1 MTVLARA
8 APLVC
13 LAALGVLLAPPGRAQ
28 TPELAGGGGERSDGA
43 QPAPKPKALDE
54 ITVTGERSLTQ
65 LQLDVGKATED
76 FWALV
81 SSKLGDPQYS
91 VRCASEARLGTLIKQ
106 RVCRTAY
113 QEEEL
118 DKSAYAYYIMG
129 GLYDPY
135 ALTRRKNQEFV
146 GKIVAAVNSS
156 PELQAAVAELARR
169 KASYDAAVE
178 QDNAD
183 RRSRGAERG
192 AKD

>member
-1 MTVLARA
+1 MTVLARI

-13 LAALGVLLAPPGRAQ
+13 LAALGVLLARPGRAQ
-28 TPELAGGGGERSDGA
+28 APEPAGGGTEPSA
-43 QPAPKPKALDE
+43 EVEAAPVPRVLEE
-54 ITVTGERSLTQ
+54 ITVTGERSLAQ
-65 LQLDVGKATED
+65 LQLDVGKATEE

-81 SSKLGDPQYS
+81 SSKLGDPQYA

-118 DKSAYAYYIMG
+118 EKSAYAYYVMG
-129 GLYDPY
+129 GLYNPY
-135 ALTRRKNQEFV
+135 ILTKRKNQEFV

-156 PELQAAVAELARR
+156 PELQAAVAELERR
-169 KASYDAAVE
+169 KAAYDAAVE

-183 RRSRGAERG
+183 RRSRRAERP